1 MWALQ
6 YMAGLTDNRRE
17 PTTSSRHWVPM
28 TTANALDTTIAVV
41 TPENISF
48 EYQLAGPFRRLPACL
63 IDVATRWAVIV
74 MIGITLMMIGILTD
88 FIAAGPFLIATLLIV
103 YFVIGWFYGTF
114 FETYFNGRTVGKW
127 ACGLRV
133 ICVDGRPIDGTRAVI
148 RNLVRIADI
157 APFAALSSFVDQAS
171 PLFWIPTGMVGFVSV
186 ICTKR
191 MQRLGDLAAGT
202 MVVVDERS
210 WRLPVTKI
218 EDPRVPALAS
228 YIPGDYRITRSM
240 ARTLAVYCERRAYL
254 SPARRREIAMHLTV
268 PLIEKFE
275 FRPDVDPD
283 LLMVSLYYATFLND
297 ARAEPAS
304 LGALA
309 GVSPLLRDFKR
320 TTPAITDQANDEIPL
335 VALID
340 KGNEISSTVA
350 MEVTKQ

>member
-1 MWALQ
+1 
-6 YMAGLTDNRRE
+6 
-17 PTTSSRHWVPM
+17 M

-41 TPENISF
+41 TPENIAF
-48 EYQLAGPFRRLPACL
+48 EYQLAGPFRRLPAYL
-63 IDVATRWAVIV
+63 IDVATRWAVILLV
-74 MIGITLMMIGILTD
+74 VFTLMMIGLLSNVLSMGSFLVAT
-88 FIAAGPFLIATLLIV
+88 GLVVYFLIS
-103 YFVIGWFYGTF
+103 WFYGTF

-148 RNLVRIADI
+148 RNLVRVADV

-171 PLFWIPTGMVGFVSV
+171 PIFWIPTGMVGFVSV

-202 MVVVDERS
+202 MVVVDEKS

-228 YIPGDYRITRSM
+228 YIPGDYRVTRSM

-254 SPARRREIAMHLTV
+254 TPARRREIAMHLTT

-275 FRPDVDPD
+275 FRADVDPD
-283 LLMVSLYYATFLND
+283 LLMVALYHATFLSD
-297 ARAEPAS
+297 LRLEPAALGS
-304 LGALA
+304 LVGA
-309 GVSPLLRDFKR
+309 SPLLRDVKR
-320 TTPAITDQANDEIPL
+320 TESNGQGPAISLKEKEMPVVAAIVDETAESIPEVAEVQVEIESASHPAN
-335 VALID
+335 
-340 KGNEISSTVA
+340 
-350 MEVTKQ
+350 EVSDR

>member
-1 MWALQ
+1 
-6 YMAGLTDNRRE
+6 
-17 PTTSSRHWVPM
+17 M

-48 EYQLAGPFRRLPACL
+48 EYQLAGPFRRLPAYL
-63 IDVATRWAVIV
+63 IDVATRWAVI
-74 MIGITLMMIGILTD
+74 
-88 FIAAGPFLIATLLIV
+88 LLIGLMLMLVGLFTSVFSIGSFLVATGLVV
-103 YFVIGWFYGTF
+103 YFVISWFYGTF
-114 FETYFNGRTVGKW
+114 LETYFNGRTVGKW

-157 APFAALSSFVDQAS
+157 APYAALTSFIEDAS
-171 PLFWIPTGMVGFVSV
+171 PLFWVPTGMVGFVSI

-202 MVVVDERS
+202 MVVVDEKS

-228 YIPGDYRITRSM
+228 YIPGDYRVTRSM

-254 SPARRREIAMHLTV
+254 TPARRREIAMHLTT

-283 LLMVSLYYATFLND
+283 LLLVALYHATFLAD
-297 ARAEPAS
+297 VRVESAS
-304 LGALA
+304 LGPLA
-309 GVSPLLRDFKR
+309 GASPLLRDTKR
-320 TTPAITDQANDEIPL
+320 TPSQGNAPDNATTAPAFDNETSVVATVVSESEEVLPLEAMFNDEIGLPSNGAKE
-335 VALID
+335 V
-340 KGNEISSTVA
+340 NER
-350 MEVTKQ
+350 